1 MLSSRSVKP
10 SIGRKTCLS
19 RTLNNNRWKTS
30 TTNNS
35 SPLSKQAPEIKIDGN
50 AVLHQKA
57 ARAAELHAELNALL
71 DKQAQRRV
79 DEANRPFGSGF
90 IDFVKKSKAELINI
104 FAAFTCVLL
113 AYQISNIRKGARKL
127 LDEAGEKE
135 LRMEKLKQML
145 RLLSNEE
152 FSDRVAKAYEEKLEK
167 SKLMELEKS
176 GKRWLARGGDL
187 KNNDTSRLEKNQTVL
202 KEVLD
207 NELRGVIGD
216 IAMTDYELEEKKLNA
231 LQKGMGILNSNDVN
245 DNTDSSLGDLEQV
258 FVEIQQGSEADAT
271 STKTA
276 KRKGFI

>member
-1 MLSSRSVKP
+1 VKP